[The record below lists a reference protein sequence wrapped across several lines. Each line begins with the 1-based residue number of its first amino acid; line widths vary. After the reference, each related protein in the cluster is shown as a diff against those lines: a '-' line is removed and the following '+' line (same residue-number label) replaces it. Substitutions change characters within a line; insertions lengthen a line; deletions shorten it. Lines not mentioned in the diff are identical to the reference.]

1 VFGAAAL
8 LACMA
13 STLRTWGTAYIKPEV
28 MAGMRLQTSR
38 LVADGPYRFVRNPLY
53 LGNILLAIGIGA
65 MANYAGFALLVI
77 GNTVFVW
84 RLILREE
91 AEFEARQGRIF
102 RTYCGTVPR
111 LIPSLRPRVRPAG
124 GVPDYAAGFFGEL
137 FCWAF
142 TVPVVVFAVTLNQQ
156 LYVWTLCVA
165 FVVFAF
171 SLFANKRHGT
181 CTGLDF

>member
-1 VFGAAAL
+1 
-8 LACMA
+8 
-13 STLRTWGTAYIKPEV
+13 
-28 MAGMRLQTSR
+28 MAGVRLQTSR

-65 MANYAGFALLVI
+65 MANYAGFAILMI

-91 AEFEARQGRIF
+91 AGFEAAQGQIF
-102 RTYCGTVPR
+102 RNYCRTVPR
-111 LIPSLRPRVRPAG
+111 LIPSLRPRIPPAG
-124 GVPDYAAGFFGEL
+124 GVPDYAAALLGEL

-142 TVPVVVFAVTLNQQ
+142 TVPVVVFAVTLYQQ
-156 LYVWTLCVA
+156 LYVSTLGLA
-165 FVVFAF
+165 FVIFAF

-181 CTGLDF
+181 RTDLDS